1 MTTTVE
7 TIRFKLRAGLA
18 VADFIERN
26 QKVENEY
33 MSLRPGFLSRETS
46 LSADGEWLVVV
57 HWATEEDAAATIA
70 AFFGAPETQDFI
82 AAVDTGTVSSGS
94 YALVEKA

>member
-1 MTTTVE
+1 MTTVE
-7 TIRFKLRAGLA
+7 TIRFKLRAGLED
-18 VADFIERN
+18 ADFIKRN

-33 MSLRPGFLSRETS
+33 MALRPGFRSRETS
-46 LSADGEWLVVV
+46 RSADGEWLVIV
-57 HWATEEDAAATIA
+57 HWATEEDAKATIA

-82 AAVDTGTVSSGS
+82 AAVDTSTVSSGS